1 VSVRG
6 AIDRCTERT
15 LAGWIRNDADPDR
28 PIRMQICADGRA
40 IPELI
45 VSGDGHAFTYA
56 APNGVDLTRQ
66 RLSLAFPDGEI
77 EPIEIEAW
85 RCPIV
90 IPAVPPAVLQQ
101 QASRQLGRMFHSIDL
116 GGGHWT
122 DGLKSPDRMRFE
134 AQAWEFPADLRGK
147 SVLDIGCAD
156 GGWSVEAYRR
166 GARQVLSIDER
177 TTGAMRF
184 FLDNRVFPFD
194 FRQIDLFST
203 EFIELPVFDVVIF
216 AGVLYHVQHPLE
228 ALKRVRSKTGEL
240 AILET
245 HVDDSLGADVPH
257 MIFYETN
264 EAIAD
269 DPTNWWGPNTAC
281 LEAML
286 RTAGFHAKKVFEEGS
301 GGFKRL
307 CYHLVPDRGAVY
319 SAVLASATGADAVLE
334 EYRQTADRLRHRVAE
349 LEALLAH
356 DKPAD

>member
-40 IPELI
+40 IAELI

-194 FRQIDLFST
+194 SDTTRTPHVPTRANSPSDVAFLSRDSANNTLSYQFSV
-203 EFIELPVFDVVIF
+203 PNANV
-216 AGVLYHVQHPLE
+216 P
-228 ALKRVRSKTGEL
+228 AL
-240 AILET
+240 
-245 HVDDSLGADVPH
+245 
-257 MIFYETN
+257 
-264 EAIAD
+264 
-269 DPTNWWGPNTAC
+269 TAV
-281 LEAML
+281 EP
-286 RTAGFHAKKVFEEGS
+286 E
-301 GGFKRL
+301 
-307 CYHLVPDRGAVY
+307 
-319 SAVLASATGADAVLE
+319 
-334 EYRQTADRLRHRVAE
+334 
-349 LEALLAH
+349 
-356 DKPAD
+356 